1 MKKLFISSLI
11 GTAVFM
17 SNIYAQDCIMVKD
30 LNVAF
35 KNASTTYMNN
45 AEKQEVAD
53 FAKFLK
59 ETGLYALIEGHTSSS
74 ASAQYN
80 YDLSTARA
88 VKVLNSLKK
97 LGVNPKQIRAMGF
110 GESSPLYDNH
120 TSEGIKNRRVIAE
133 VFNSRSEL
141 MDYIASEK
149 TRIKNIKYQEQW

>member
-17 SNIYAQDCIMVKD
+17 SSINAQDCMMAKD

-35 KNASTTYMNN
+35 KNASTAYMNN
-45 AEKQEVAD
+45 AEQQEVAD

-59 ETGLYALIEGHTSSS
+59 ETGLYAVIEGHTSSS

-88 VKVLNSLKK
+88 VKVLNSLKQ
-97 LGVNPKQIRAMGF
+97 LGVNPSHIRAMGF

-120 TSEGIKNRRVIAE
+120 TAESIKNRRVIAE
-133 VFNSRSEL
+133 IFNSKSEL
-141 MDYIASEK
+141 TDYITSEK
-149 TRIKNIKYQEQW
+149 KRIKNIKYQEQW

>member
-1 MKKLFISSLI
+1 LKKLFVSSLL
-11 GTAVFM
+11 GTALFM
-17 SNIYAQDCIMVKD
+17 SNTFAQDCLMAKD

-35 KNASTTYMNN
+35 KNASTEYMNN
-45 AEKQEVAD
+45 AEQQEVAD

-59 ETGLYALIEGHTSSS
+59 ETGLYAVIEGHTSSS

-88 VKVLNSLKK
+88 VKVLNSLKQM
-97 LGVNPKQIRAMGF
+97 GVNPTHIRAMGF

-133 VFNSRSEL
+133 IFNSKNEL
-141 MDYIASEK
+141 MDYIQSEK
-149 TRIKNIKYQEQW
+149 KRIKNIKYQEQW